1 MGKKFI
7 QTLDRTI
14 ERAGYIALLFSGVL
28 IFIMAWLSTYGV
40 ARRYALHNPEYY
52 SYELSTIFLV
62 ACVVFA
68 IAGVQ
73 RLGRQLRVDFIS
85 VRLSE
90 GVQDFLLNIVGP
102 ILALFYVVILTWQSW
117 GAAWYSMEIGE
128 VSQSVWRE
136 PWWPTKMA
144 VPVGAGL
151 LCLVLIAQLCR
162 GITKLVKRIIKM
174 RP

>member
-1 MGKKFI
+1 LGKKFI
-7 QTLDRTI
+7 QTLDRAI
-14 ERAGYIALLFSGVL
+14 ERAGYIALLFSGIL

-40 ARRYALHNPEYY
+40 TRRYALNNPEGY

-85 VRLSE
+85 IRLSE

-102 ILALFYVVILTWQSW
+102 ILALFYVVLLTWQSW
-117 GAAWYSMEIGE
+117 DAAWYSMVIGE
-128 VSQSVWRE
+128 VSQAVWRE
-136 PWWPTKMA
+136 PWWPTKMT
-144 VPVGAGL
+144 VPIGSGL

-162 GITKLVKRIIKM
+162 GFTSLIRRIMKM
-174 RP
+174 KP